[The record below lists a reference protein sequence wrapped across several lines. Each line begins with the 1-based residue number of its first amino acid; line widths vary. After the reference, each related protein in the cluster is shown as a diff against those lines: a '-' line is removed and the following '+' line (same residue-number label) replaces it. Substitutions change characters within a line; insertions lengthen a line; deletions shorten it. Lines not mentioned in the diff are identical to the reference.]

1 MTCSCERG
9 KRYHDVLSCPYY
21 GRNGIT
27 ESRPTYD
34 RNIAI
39 ILFLYLFSI
48 FFIFIFTIMIF
59 IYYMKR

>member
-34 RNIAI
+34 RNIT
-39 ILFLYLFSI
+39 ILLFFNYDIYLLYEKIKLRFSI
-48 FFIFIFTIMIF
+48 F
-59 IYYMKR
+59 YK